1 MNYSLKNSKHNTL
14 INLLRLQNN
23 AQYISGNNQNSIKY
37 LLKNLNNN
45 NIISHNNCYISKF
58 KTTKNSPERI
68 LFEKAINSKNQDN
81 VNLKKSNKF
90 PIKGRIVVL
99 NNQKKAEKIMEDILK
114 KRIIMEI
121 IKNY

>member
-23 AQYISGNNQNSIKY
+23 AQHLSGNNQNSIKY

-99 NNQKKAEKIMEDILK
+99 NNHKKAEKIMEDI
-114 KRIIMEI
+114 
-121 IKNY
+121 